1 MHLLLIVSRVK
12 SCNFGRSDNCLAER
26 IDTLLGLLYFRVRFA
41 RHGLVR
47 RPYLLLS
54 NTLFFV

>member
-1 MHLLLIVSRVK
+1 LK
-12 SCNFGRSDNCLAER
+12 DN
-26 IDTLLGLLYFRVRFA
+26 DTLLGLLYFRVRFA

-54 NTLFFV
+54 NTLLFV